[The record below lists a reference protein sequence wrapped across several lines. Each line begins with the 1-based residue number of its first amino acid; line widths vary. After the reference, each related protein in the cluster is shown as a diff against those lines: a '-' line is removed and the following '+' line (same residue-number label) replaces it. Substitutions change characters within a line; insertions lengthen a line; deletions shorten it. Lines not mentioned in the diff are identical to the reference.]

1 MFRNIFCIS
10 ILMMLST
17 NVSASI
23 VMDITRVI
31 YNAGMR
37 EVTIPITNRSNK
49 PVLVQSWLDTGNKAS
64 SPASNDTPFIII
76 PPITRVDAESR
87 QTLRLHVVNSSAL
100 PRDRES
106 LFWLNVLD
114 VPMKLPAGEG
124 VNRLQMALQTRVKL
138 FYRPE
143 GLRGNPET
151 AVQAL
156 SWHSSK
162 QGVTV
167 SNSGA
172 RYVSLVS
179 VATKSG
185 NWPVDMVAPGESRN
199 FPLSVKSGTPA
210 QVTWIDDNGM
220 TKIYDVVIK

>member
-64 SPASNDTPFIII
+64 SPHLM
-76 PPITRVDAESR
+76 TRPSSSFLLLLVSMLKV
-87 QTLRLHVVNSSAL
+87 TRLCAFMWLTAPAL

-124 VNRLQMALQTRVKL
+124 
-138 FYRPE
+138 
-143 GLRGNPET
+143 
-151 AVQAL
+151 
-156 SWHSSK
+156 
-162 QGVTV
+162 
-167 SNSGA
+167 
-172 RYVSLVS
+172 
-179 VATKSG
+179 
-185 NWPVDMVAPGESRN
+185 
-199 FPLSVKSGTPA
+199 
-210 QVTWIDDNGM
+210 
-220 TKIYDVVIK
+220 